1 MPMMSKTLG
10 KEKPVRTVR
19 EIEEIIETIEQY
31 LQQTRDVLDRIDVDI
46 AEMKRE
52 NRILREKEGVIH
64 PKKDPVNEMGMK
76 L

>member
-1 MPMMSKTLG
+1 MPMMSKKPG

-31 LQQTRDVLDRIDVDI
+31 LQQTREVLERIDVDI